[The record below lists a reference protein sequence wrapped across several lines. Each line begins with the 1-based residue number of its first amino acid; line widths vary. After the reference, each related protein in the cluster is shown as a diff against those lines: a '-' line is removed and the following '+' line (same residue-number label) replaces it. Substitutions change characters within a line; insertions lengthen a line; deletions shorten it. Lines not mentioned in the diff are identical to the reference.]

1 MIIYS
6 IWIFVYFLCVMQTQ
20 WSGYFSLVSQPMR
33 LQCAGTTTLS
43 HISAQE
49 RPVLHFLYSTSA
61 PSCVQLILVA
71 WPTVPQSTMIPSSC
85 TCNRTTSGLH
95 PPPKKNIAILTV
107 QDIYVWLGI
116 ICSYMFACV
125 ALRKHWAFNL
135 PNIYPAPLEVVSITA
150 AVSID
155 RFGWGRRVVPFR
167 TSKHG

>member
-95 PPPKKNIAILTV
+95 PPPKKKHCNSYRARHICLTRYHMF
-107 QDIYVWLGI
+107 IYVRM
-116 ICSYMFACV
+116 CSSAETLSFQPAQY
-125 ALRKHWAFNL
+125 L
-135 PNIYPAPLEVVSITA
+135 PST
-150 AVSID
+150 
-155 RFGWGRRVVPFR
+155 FG
-167 TSKHG
+167 SC